1 MKATVTKDRVLKLKL
16 ALGQKLKAFK
26 TATHGGEVGI
36 SGLVGAEVF
45 GKGFDQVAKAGDKL
59 TLDPMRHSS
68 HNPGRNPHQR
78 FDWRGQFRRP
88 SSLRLLRVPHLIRLH
103 LRHDSA

>member
-26 TATHGGEVGI
+26 TATHGCEVGI

-45 GKGFDQVAKAGDKL
+45 GKGLDQVAKAGDKNSPKP
-59 TLDPMRHSS
+59 DAPQHS
-68 HNPGRNPHQR
+68 
-78 FDWRGQFRRP
+78 
-88 SSLRLLRVPHLIRLH
+88 
-103 LRHDSA
+103 

>member
-26 TATHGGEVGI
+26 TATHGGEVGV

-45 GKGFDQVAKAGDKL
+45 GKGFDQVAKAGDK
-59 TLDPMRHSS
+59 TNPRPDAPQQSS
-68 HNPGRNPHQR
+68 PQPQ
-78 FDWRGQFRRP
+78 P
-88 SSLRLLRVPHLIRLH
+88 A
-103 LRHDSA
+103 SAL